1 MAKHDTKEIDELL
14 AGPLGGDE
22 PEGDEREEGEEDE
35 GALENEA
42 LEQLFAAA
50 KGDDL
55 DAFKEAFRKAVEA
68 CVKGGSED

>member
-1 MAKHDTKEIDELL
+1 MSKHDTKEIDAIL

-22 PEGDEREEGEEDE
+22 PDGDEEEKDDEDE

-50 KGDDL
+50 KGDDV

-68 CVKGGSED
+68 CVKGGDEA